1 MTLEQTIAS
10 ALDGTFTRLRDD
22 GGIEVKTV
30 PKSYIPPYHM
40 QAEAREAGR
49 RAAADAGRERQRRY
63 RRSWSPDQEATLI
76 AMHRAGHTQIEM
88 MEALGRSKTPLQ
100 VKIHELRAKGLLQ

>member
-10 ALDGTFTRLRDD
+10 ALDGTFTRLRED
-22 GGIEVKTV
+22 GGIEIKTV
-30 PKSYIPPYHM
+30 PKGYIPPYHA
-40 QAEAREAGR
+40 QVEAREAGR

-63 RRSWSPDQEATLI
+63 RQPWHPAQVAELI
-76 AMHRAGHTQIEM
+76 AMHKAGHTQTEM

-100 VKIHELRAKGLLQ
+100 VKIYELRAKGLLP